1 MFRFGPL
8 NVALRVEPG
17 HQGPAEAVLALAR
30 RGIGQLTVTVDDVDA
45 AAGELVGRGATLI
58 SGPADQPWGI
68 RTVTFSDPAG
78 YVWELA
84 QDLG

>member
-1 MFRFGPL
+1 M
-8 NVALRVEPG
+8 A
-17 HQGPAEAVLALAR
+17 
-30 RGIGQLTVTVDDVDA
+30 VDDVDA
-45 AAGELVGRGATLI
+45 VAGELVGRGATLI